1 MDIVSLFWNMQS
13 GATLGVIWGIMALG
27 LYLTYRVLNYA
38 DLTVDGSLTLGGA
51 ISAVYVAAGV
61 PPIVAILLATIGG
74 MLAGLVTGFLHT
86 KLKIPDLLA
95 GILTQFGLY
104 TVNLRIMGK
113 ANFGLLNE
121 TTLFSQIKELEI
133 LPKFEDFLIG
143 RILRETT
150 LFSSIQEIVNLS
162 KWTGFLVGLIFVV
175 VIIVLVYC
183 FFGTEIGCALRA
195 TGNNPDMVKAMGGNT
210 QVYII
215 LGLAVGNGLVA
226 MSGALL
232 AQYQGYADINMGVGT
247 IVVGLA
253 AIMIGEVLFS
263 KRTYFHRLAGVVIGS
278 IVYRIIIAI
287 VLLISMNSDFVIKI
301 TADDMK
307 LITAIIV
314 IIALIAPGMK
324 DKVLS
329 KFAKGGKKC

>member
-1 MDIVSLFWNMQS
+1 MEIVSWLWNIQG
-13 GATLGVIWGIMALG
+13 GATLGIIWGIMGLG

-61 PPIVAILLATIGG
+61 QPIVAILLATFGG
-74 MLAGLVTGFLHT
+74 MMAGLVTGFLHT
-86 KLKIPDLLA
+86 KLRIPDLLA
-95 GILTQFGLY
+95 GILTQFALY

-113 ANFGLLNE
+113 ANFGLLNQV
-121 TTLFSQIKELEI
+121 TIFSQLKELGI
-133 LPKFEDFLIG
+133 P
-143 RILRETT
+143 
-150 LFSSIQEIVNLS
+150 S
-162 KWTGFLVGLIFVV
+162 KWVGLIVGLVFVV
-175 VIIVLVYC
+175 ILIVLVYC

-210 QVYII
+210 KVYIM
-215 LGLAVGNGLVA
+215 LGLIVGNGLVA
-226 MSGALL
+226 MSGAML

-247 IVVGLA
+247 IVIGLA

-263 KRTYFHRLAGVVIGS
+263 KKTYFHRLAGVVIGS
-278 IVYRIIIAI
+278 VVYRIIIAF
-287 VLLISMNSDFVIKI
+287 VLRISLTADTVIKI

-314 IIALIAPGMK
+314 VAALVVPNLK
-324 DKVLS
+324 DAAL
-329 KFAKGGKKC
+329 AKASAKEDD

>member
-1 MDIVSLFWNMQS
+1 MEIVSWLWNMQS

-61 PPIVAILLATIGG
+61 QPIVAILLATFGG
-74 MLAGLVTGFLHT
+74 MIAGFVTGFLHT
-86 KLKIPDLLA
+86 KLRIPDLLA
-95 GILTQFGLY
+95 GILTQFALY

-113 ANFGLLNE
+113 ANFGLLNQ
-121 TTLFSQIKELEI
+121 TTIFSQLKDLGI
-133 LPKFEDFLIG
+133 P
-143 RILRETT
+143 
-150 LFSSIQEIVNLS
+150 S
-162 KWTGFLVGLIFVV
+162 KWVGLIVGLIFVV
-175 VIIVLVYC
+175 ILIILIYC

-210 QVYII
+210 KLYIM
-215 LGLAVGNGLVA
+215 LGLVVGNGLVA

-247 IVVGLA
+247 IVIGLA
-253 AIMIGEVLFS
+253 SIMIGEVLFS
-263 KRTYFHRLAGVVIGS
+263 KRTYLHRLAGVIIGS
-278 IVYRIIIAI
+278 VVYRIIIAI
-287 VLLISMNSDFVIKI
+287 VLRISMNSDFVIKI

-314 IIALIAPGMK
+314 IIALVAPNMK
-324 DKVLS
+324 DRILS
-329 KFAKGGKKC
+329 KFAKEGK